1 MISKYLTMKRLLMLG
16 GGFLQKYVISKAK
29 NLGYYVLCL
38 DADPNAVGFAIADE
52 HAVINIVDE
61 EACLAYARDK
71 QVDGVL
77 TAATDFSVLTM
88 SRIAEELHLPGI
100 NYQSAKVIK
109 NKALVRKRL
118 FEANADDTGI
128 SYEIDSV
135 EDIAD
140 ILPKIKFPVMM
151 KPVDGS
157 GSRGASKVEKT
168 EDFVKAAEFAM
179 NGSITHRAVAEPFI
193 EGKEYGVESFVDNG
207 VIHVLGVMQKDMTL
221 PPYYAELGH
230 AIPSGLTPEL
240 ETKVKSCVYRAI
252 FALGVNHGSV
262 NMDLLI
268 TNEGNVHI
276 VDVGARMGGNL
287 IGSHIIPMGTGIDYM
302 GNMIRAAVGDATN
315 WKPEWQPKP
324 VATKLLA
331 LTPGII
337 KKLPNFD
344 QIAAEYNVQIEHH
357 LHVGDTITPYRTN
370 LDGCGYVVAHDI
382 DVELSIALASEVRN
396 IIDKLIVR
404 E

>member
-1 MISKYLTMKRLLMLG
+1 MLG
-16 GGFLQKYVISKAK
+16 GGFLQKYVIRKAK
-29 NLGYYVLCL
+29 TLGYYVLCL

-88 SRIAEELHLPGI
+88 SRIAEELQLPGI

-135 EDIAD
+135 DDIAD

-168 EDFVKAAEFAM
+168 EDFVKAAVFAM

>member
-1 MISKYLTMKRLLMLG
+1 MKKLLMLG
-16 GGFLQKYVISKAK
+16 GGFLQKYVIRKAK
-29 NLGYYVLCL
+29 TLGYYVLCL

-168 EDFVKAAEFAM
+168 EDFVKAAVFAM

-268 TNEGNVHI
+268 TNEGNIHI

>member
-1 MISKYLTMKRLLMLG
+1 MKKLLMLG
-16 GGFLQKYVISKAK
+16 GGFLQKYVIRKAK
-29 NLGYYVLCL
+29 AMGYYVLCL
-38 DADPNAVGFAIADE
+38 DADPNAVGFDIADE

-128 SYEIDSV
+128 SYEIDSG

-207 VIHVLGVMQKDMTL
+207 VIHVLGVMQKDMTE

-315 WKPEWQPKP
+315 WKPEWQPKS

-357 LHVGDTITPYRTN
+357 LHEGNTITPYRTN

>member
-1 MISKYLTMKRLLMLG
+1 MKKLLMLG
-16 GGFLQKYVISKAK
+16 GGFLQKYVIRKAK
-29 NLGYYVLCL
+29 TLGYYVLCL

-168 EDFVKAAEFAM
+168 EDFVKAAVFAM

-240 ETKVKSCVYRAI
+240 ETKVKSCVYRAL

-382 DVELSIALASEVRN
+382 DVELSIVLASEVRN

>member
-1 MISKYLTMKRLLMLG
+1 MKKLLMLG
-16 GGFLQKYVISKAK
+16 GGFLQKYVIRKAK
-29 NLGYYVLCL
+29 TMGYYVLCL

-207 VIHVLGVMQKDMTL
+207 VIHVLGVMQKDMTE

-230 AIPSGLTPEL
+230 AIPSGLTSEL
-240 ETKVKSCVYRAI
+240 ESKVKSCVYRAI

-315 WKPEWQPKP
+315 WKPEWQPKS

-357 LHVGDTITPYRTN
+357 LHEGNTITPYRTN

-382 DVELSIALASEVRN
+382 DVELSIALASKVRN

>member
-1 MISKYLTMKRLLMLG
+1 MKKLLMLG
-16 GGFLQKYVISKAK
+16 GGFLQKYVIRKAK
-29 NLGYYVLCL
+29 AMGYYVLCL

-207 VIHVLGVMQKDMTL
+207 VIHVLGVMQKDMTE

-315 WKPEWQPKP
+315 WKPEWQPKS

-357 LHVGDTITPYRTN
+357 LHEGNTITPYRTN

>member
-1 MISKYLTMKRLLMLG
+1 MKKLLMLG
-16 GGFLQKYVISKAK
+16 GGFLQKYVIRKAK
-29 NLGYYVLCL
+29 TMGYYVLCL

-61 EACLAYARDK
+61 EVCLAYARDK
-71 QVDGVL
+71 EVDGVL

-157 GSRGASKVEKT
+157 GSRGASKVEKA

-207 VIHVLGVMQKDMTL
+207 VIHVLGVMQKDMTE

-357 LHVGDTITPYRTN
+357 LHEGNTITPYRTN

>member
-1 MISKYLTMKRLLMLG
+1 MKKLLMLG
-16 GGFLQKYVISKAK
+16 GGFLQKYVIRKAK
-29 NLGYYVLCL
+29 AMGYYVLCL
-38 DADPNAVGFAIADE
+38 DADPNAVGFDIADE

-207 VIHVLGVMQKDMTL
+207 VIHVLGVMQKDMTE

-315 WKPEWQPKP
+315 WKPEWQPKS

-357 LHVGDTITPYRTN
+357 LHEGNTITPYRTN

>member
-1 MISKYLTMKRLLMLG
+1 MLG
-16 GGFLQKYVISKAK
+16 GGFLQKYVIRKAK
-29 NLGYYVLCL
+29 AMGYYVLCL
-38 DADPNAVGFAIADE
+38 DADPNAVGFDIADE

-207 VIHVLGVMQKDMTL
+207 VIHVLGVMQKDMTE

-315 WKPEWQPKP
+315 WKPEWQPKS

-357 LHVGDTITPYRTN
+357 LHEGDTITPYRTN